1 VRATIVA
8 VLADGRYDALIVDA
22 HADDDGA
29 LHLEVTLTSG
39 EHKGEVVMLA
49 GRFPGR
55 DELDLLAA
63 PATLVVTDGQPS
75 LRLDD

>member
-1 VRATIVA
+1 MTVLLALYAQAT
-8 VLADGRYDALIVDA
+8 
-22 HADDDGA
+22 
-29 LHLEVTLTSG
+29 TSTTEEEIPRVVG